1 MGRKVTIEKAAK
13 YASRSARTVRYWLE
27 QNKLTRYTMGK
38 LTQVDLDEVDVILDE
53 KTRPAPT
60 PQLLAVVMRR
70 LENLER
76 KTEFLMYMSG
86 QHVTH
91 EITSEQAVATYYVAQ
106 DQCKRVK
113 FLSDEVKQFTALLCG
128 ISEQILEM
136 IEMDTGDP
144 HPWIPF
150 HRLCTKLIK
159 YLKDKKGFNTSL
171 ESQQLY
177 QKLFKAKEYLHGL
190 ALIFIEMDTN
200 SDTRKILTE
209 ALGPYETLE
218 SELAKAIVWRKQT
231 EGGKRVE
238 PLPDDPV
245 LLLREAAEL
254 LEDNER
260 TAKIKARVFRRLE
273 RAESLLKSGP
283 IDLAKI

>member
-1 MGRKVTIEKAAK
+1 MGRKVTIEEAAK
-13 YASRSARTVRYWLE
+13 IADRTPRTVRYWLE

-38 LTQVDLDEVDVILDE
+38 LTQVDLDEVEAILDE
-53 KTRPAPT
+53 TTRPAPT
-60 PQLLAVVMRR
+60 PQVLAVILRR

-76 KTEFLMYMSG
+76 KTEFLLYMSG
-86 QHVTH
+86 QHITH
-91 EITSEQAVATYYVAQ
+91 EITPEQAVATYYVAK

-113 FLSDEVKQFTALLCG
+113 FLDDEVKQFTALLCG

-136 IEMDTGDP
+136 IELDTGDQ

-150 HRLCTKLIK
+150 YRLCARLIK
-159 YLKDKKGFNTSL
+159 RLKDKKGFNTSL

-177 QKLFKAKEYLHGL
+177 QKLSKAKEYLHGL
-190 ALIFIEMDTN
+190 ALIFIEMDTS
-200 SDTRKILTE
+200 SDTRKLLVE

-238 PLPDDPV
+238 PLPDDPA

-254 LEDNER
+254 IDENEL
-260 TAKIKARVFRRLE
+260 TTKIKTRIFRRLE
-273 RAESLLKSGP
+273 RAENLLKSGP